1 MDHDILLPLQ
11 TQVRKPSTEDANN
24 DHDAN
29 GESEQNMA
37 TSGDVE
43 PTASCS
49 HHGSTKEIEYDFKP
63 KGDKVEDGGDDL
75 SDSNDDDRDCI
86 KFTPSIPSRPQ
97 IDLKGREVIFAIA
110 SFFLISV
117 CIGLIVILATMQ
129 MQSKT
134 VRFPFHPWGYQS
146 DKISSEIHWGFV
158 QIIWLSFPSGY
169 SSTYLSD
176 GCQRYILVVKK
187 RCQFWD

>member
-1 MDHDILLPLQ
+1 MDYRSAMDHDILLPLQ
-11 TQVRKPSTEDANN
+11 THVRKPTTENDKDDENNIHHDDANR
-24 DHDAN
+24 
-29 GESEQNMA
+29 ESEQNMA

-49 HHGSTKEIEYDFKP
+49 HHGSTREIEYDFKP
-63 KGDKVEDGGDDL
+63 KGDKGEDGGDDL

-86 KFTPSIPSRPQ
+86 KFTPSMPSRPQ

-134 VRFPFHPWGYQS
+134 VRFLFN
-146 DKISSEIHWGFV
+146 
-158 QIIWLSFPSGY
+158 L
-169 SSTYLSD
+169 
-176 GCQRYILVVKK
+176 
-187 RCQFWD
+187 